1 MSGMNISGLNDDYGT
16 STNSILNKSQLAMDS
31 EMNSKRV
38 QPIFKDSDSSE
49 EGAAKKS
56 ETNDLIDEEFLK
68 EAEDIKKMIA
78 QFGDNLE
85 EQAIAEM
92 EMVEEEEFTE
102 ELPEDIHKKEQNTS
116 Y

>member
-1 MSGMNISGLNDDYGT
+1 
-16 STNSILNKSQLAMDS
+16 MDT

-78 QFGDNLE
+78 
-85 EQAIAEM
+85 
-92 EMVEEEEFTE
+92 
-102 ELPEDIHKKEQNTS
+102 
-116 Y
+116 